1 MLKKCSL
8 NQNEKKPNVHSIISL
23 YFLQI
28 ITISYFLLCKNS
40 IFHIYSPP
48 LKNIITLF
56 YLISL
61 FSLCIIILKLLSLY
75 FSHFLLLEISIYIYI
90 IYLILQYHLFYHL
103 SISFFVFDSPILK
116 QLSIPDLTFLSLLL
130 FSFINTSIDL
140 IITLLSIL
148 LSFLPPSSEVQK
160 EEILNEGPL
169 TCAICLSE
177 IEDNEK
183 FSCEDIVRLRCHPT
197 HKFHMKCMTAWC
209 RKNFSCPICKT
220 PII

>member
-75 FSHFLLLEISIYIYI
+75 FSQFLLLELSIYIYI

-116 QLSIPDLTFLSLLL
+116 QLSIPDLTLLSLLL

-140 IITLLSIL
+140 IVTVLSIL
-148 LSFLPPSSEVQK
+148 HSFLPSSEEKK
-160 EEILNEGPL
+160 EEIIDEGNL
-169 TCAICLSE
+169 TCAICLNE

-183 FSCEDIVRLRCHPT
+183 FSCEDIVRLRCHPK

-209 RKNFSCPICKT
+209 KKNFSCPICKAS
-220 PII
+220 II